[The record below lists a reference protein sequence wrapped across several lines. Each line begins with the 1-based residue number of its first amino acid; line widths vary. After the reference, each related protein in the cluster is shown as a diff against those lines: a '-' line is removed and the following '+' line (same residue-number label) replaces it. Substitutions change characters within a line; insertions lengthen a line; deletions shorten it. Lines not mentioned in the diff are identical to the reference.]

1 METIDVPT
9 RDLVEMGSPYNPRL
23 MPADE
28 MVALRGS
35 LRTWGVVEPVVAN
48 RRSGRVV
55 GGHQRILA
63 AEAEGIESLPVT
75 FVDLDD
81 VNERLLNVA
90 LNRIGGTWD
99 EEKLAALLQEL
110 SSNGADLSLTGF
122 ESSEIDA
129 LLASMESPEGSPDA
143 DEIPDAPKAPRART
157 GDLIHLGEHR
167 LLCGDA
173 TNPDDVRRLLG
184 GDEPKLLVTDP
195 PYGVE
200 YDARWRDGMERNDLA
215 KAEPTNANYM
225 RSEVHRATGIVGD
238 TKADWS
244 DAFELVPSLDFG
256 YVWHASR
263 HQLEVE
269 AGLRRIG
276 WEIAQ
281 QIIWVKPVLILSRQH
296 YHWRHE
302 PCFYARRIDRDSPV
316 PWYAP
321 RDQTTV
327 WEAASPKQIMAT
339 HEPED
344 AKADHPCQKPAA
356 LYSIP
361 IINHTKRG
369 ECLYDPF
376 AGSGTAI
383 IAAEMSGRRCLAMEI
398 DPIFVDVTVERWQSF
413 TGKRAVGWTGNE

>member
-1 METIDVPT
+1 
-9 RDLVEMGSPYNPRL
+9 
-23 MPADE
+23 
-28 MVALRGS
+28 
-35 LRTWGVVEPVVAN
+35 
-48 RRSGRVV
+48 
-55 GGHQRILA
+55 
-63 AEAEGIESLPVT
+63 
-75 FVDLDD
+75 
-81 VNERLLNVA
+81 
-90 LNRIGGTWD
+90 
-99 EEKLAALLQEL
+99 L

-143 DEIPDAPKAPRART
+143 DDIPIAPKTPKART
-157 GDLIHLGEHR
+157 GDLIQIGEHR
-167 LLCGDA
+167 LICGDA
-173 TNPDDVRRLLG
+173 RNPDDVRRLLA
-184 GDEPKLLVTDP
+184 DDAPKLLVTDP

-215 KAEPTNANYM
+215 KAESTNANYM
-225 RSEVHRATGIVGD
+225 RSEAHRATGIVGD

-263 HQLEVE
+263 HQSEVE

-302 PCFYARRIDRDSPV
+302 PCFYARRIDRESPV

-356 LYSIP
+356 LYSTP

-383 IAAEMSGRRCLAMEI
+383 IAAEMSGRRCLAIEI
-398 DPIFVDVTVERWQSF
+398 DPIFVDVAVQRWQEF
-413 TGKRAVGWTGNE
+413 TGKRAVGWAGNE